1 MPSDDYI
8 LLDDAVKVVLENGWL
23 SEEDIA
29 NEISECK
36 EESFQK
42 LKKLLEEKG
51 IEIRRLPSN
60 PSFRGEARRKQ

>member
-8 LLDDAVKVVLENGWL
+8 RIEDAVKVVLENGWL

-29 NEISECK
+29 DEISGCK

-51 IEIRRLPSN
+51 FEIRKLPTNVS
-60 PSFRGEARRKQ
+60 SRK